1 MAATRRRR
9 RPPGPVSHPRYWPS
23 WLLVGLM
30 WLLARLPFPAQRFLG
45 RGLGDLVR
53 HLGGR
58 RRRIAATNLA
68 LCFPELDADRRT
80 ALLRDHFRAAG
91 ISVLETAVAWFRD
104 PRDYADRLDLEGME
118 HLRAALDGE
127 RGLILA
133 GCHFVTLEIC
143 GALLSTIADI
153 DVMYRPSRDP
163 VIDRIQRAGRRRR
176 YGAVIERS
184 DLRTAVR
191 RLRAGRAL
199 WYATDQDYGPRHS
212 VFAPFFGVPAATLTA
227 TSRLARMTGAQVLRV
242 DHWRDDARMRWT
254 LRFSAPLANF
264 PGPDPEA
271 DARRLSDAVEDA
283 VREHPAQYLWLHRR
297 FKTRPPGAPDPY
309 R

>member
-1 MAATRRRR
+1 
-9 RPPGPVSHPRYWPS
+9 
-23 WLLVGLM
+23 M
-30 WLLARLPFPAQRFLG
+30 WLLARLPFPAQRGLG
-45 RGLGDLVR
+45 RWLGNLAR
-53 HLGGR
+53 RLGGR

-68 LCFPELDADRRT
+68 LCFPERNAAEREI
-80 ALLRDHFRAAG
+80 LLRAHFRAAG

-104 PRDYADRLDLEGME
+104 PRDYADRLDVEGLD
-118 HLRAALDGE
+118 HLRAALADD

-143 GALLSTIADI
+143 GALLSTVADI
-153 DVMYRPSRDP
+153 DVMYRPNRNP
-163 VIDRIQRAGRRRR
+163 VLDRIQRSGRQRR
-176 YGAVIERS
+176 YGAVIDRS

-212 VFAPFFGVPAATLTA
+212 VFVPFFGTPAATLTA

-242 DHWRDDARMRWT
+242 DHWRNDARMRWT
-254 LRFSAPLANF
+254 LRFSAPLPDF
-264 PGPDPEA
+264 PGPDPVA
-271 DARRLSDAVEDA
+271 DARRLSNAVEDA

-297 FKTRPPGAPDPY
+297 FKTRPAGRSGPY
-309 R
+309 G